1 MKAFSLPYPTEPVP
15 MAGMRDILAHQYD
28 RVNIQVVWDAV
39 QTDLPDLLIL
49 LKALPGETS

>member
-1 MKAFSLPYPTEPVP
+1 

-28 RVNIQVVWDAV
+28 RMNIQVVWDAV